1 MLIFILQPIRT
12 LQAPPL
18 TSSTSAK
25 TRKESTIGETLAN
38 FASSLMGG
46 SKHKNVTKEKE
57 QKTEKEVQPRSTK
70 AGENSQCLKIA
81 KKKSHSTLRAKRA
94 TFTFKVDKCQTVLPD
109 RSVVLGQK
117 LVENAKI

>member
-1 MLIFILQPIRT
+1 M
-12 LQAPPL
+12 
-18 TSSTSAK
+18 
-25 TRKESTIGETLAN
+25 AN

-81 KKKSHSTLRAKRA
+81 KKSRIQH
-94 TFTFKVDKCQTVLPD
+94 CE
-109 RSVVLGQK
+109 RSELS
-117 LVENAKI
+117 LHF

>member
-1 MLIFILQPIRT
+1 MLSLIFHGCVSTYPHHMLQPIRT
-12 LQAPPL
+12 LQAPP
-18 TSSTSAK
+18 SSATK

-81 KKKSHSTLRAKRA
+81 QKKSHSTKRA
-94 TFTFKVDKCQTVLPD
+94 TFTF
-109 RSVVLGQK
+109 
-117 LVENAKI
+117 

>member
-1 MLIFILQPIRT
+1 MISNDSKKFETIWNYSNRFKIHVLTFILQPIRT

-57 QKTEKEVQPRSTK
+57 QKTEKEVQPRLTK
-70 AGENSQCLKIA
+70 AGENAQCLKIA
-81 KKKSHSTLRAKRA
+81 KKSRIQH
-94 TFTFKVDKCQTVLPD
+94 CE
-109 RSVVLGQK
+109 RSELS
-117 LVENAKI
+117 LHF